1 MCLAKDTMQWHW
13 WGLNFN
19 KIVND
24 LDIDSNTPA
33 SWDCKNSNYLYPS
46 AGHVITGNLNV
57 IPDARV
63 RNIISKGPKYR
74 FPSNID
80 FSKCRNEIAGSLN
93 DFSNRWC
100 KRENVEPDALKEW
113 KINIFKIID
122 TRISFYSRNSH
133 LLPPK
138 PKSSFSHLKRGIQDF
153 HMNYV
158 LVPADKA
165 ANNVVVVWRL
175 YYINTLKRELVDTNA
190 YKLQPSL
197 SERVIVD
204 GHGCHTALHFGVK
217 AKENQDKVPTLY
229 WLPKLHKKPYKARF
243 IANSSSC
250 TTTELSKLLTS
261 CLTAVKK
268 HVIKYCEKVYERS
281 GKNLF
286 WSIKNSGEILDKLK
300 ARDFNATSL
309 STYDVST
316 LYTTLPHNLIK
327 DKLIDLIEST
337 FQREGSPYLACSDR
351 NAFFTSEKPK
361 KYHAWSCQN
370 VCDALTFLLDN
381 IFIRFGTKL
390 YRQVVGIPMG
400 TNCAPLV
407 ADLFL
412 FCYERDFMMSL
423 SDDKQADVI
432 DAFNTTSR
440 YLDDILNIN
449 NVYFDNMVSQI
460 YPSEL
465 QLNKANA
472 SDTEAAFLDLHLSIS
487 NYIVSTKI
495 YDKRDDFDFEI
506 VNFPFLDG
514 DVPRSTSYGVYISQ
528 LIRFARASSYVAD
541 FNTRNNLLTQKLLKQ
556 GYRYHKLRKTFSK
569 FYRRYY
575 DLISK
580 FQVGLK
586 SLLRQG
592 LSEPDFY
599 GDLVY
604 KLKKIVGSN
613 NFSAQFIK
621 IISHYKKIGY
631 NINVLQQTA
640 CLVVNPI
647 TVGNFA
653 FLFNCTPVGR
663 TSDSMM
669 VPT

>member
-1 MCLAKDTMQWHW
+1 MLDPTGVVQRSIVSDSFEIFVGLGPSMLATAECSCS
-13 WGLNFN
+13 LFVA
-19 KIVND
+19 I
-24 LDIDSNTPA
+24 
-33 SWDCKNSNYLYPS
+33 
-46 AGHVITGNLNV
+46 HVDVGSEY
-57 IPDARV
+57 DGCWAR
-63 RNIISKGPKYR
+63 ICSP
-74 FPSNID
+74 
-80 FSKCRNEIAGSLN
+80 
-93 DFSNRWC
+93 
-100 KRENVEPDALKEW
+100 
-113 KINIFKIID
+113 
-122 TRISFYSRNSH
+122 
-133 LLPPK
+133 
-138 PKSSFSHLKRGIQDF
+138 
-153 HMNYV
+153 
-158 LVPADKA
+158 
-165 ANNVVVVWRL
+165 
-175 YYINTLKRELVDTNA
+175 
-190 YKLQPSL
+190 
-197 SERVIVD
+197 
-204 GHGCHTALHFGVK
+204 
-217 AKENQDKVPTLY
+217 
-229 WLPKLHKKPYKARF
+229 
-243 IANSSSC
+243 
-250 TTTELSKLLTS
+250 
-261 CLTAVKK
+261 
-268 HVIKYCEKVYERS
+268 
-281 GKNLF
+281 
-286 WSIKNSGEILDKLK
+286 
-300 ARDFNATSL
+300 
-309 STYDVST
+309 ST
-316 LYTTLPHNLIK
+316 LAP
-327 DKLIDLIEST
+327 DS
-337 FQREGSPYLACSDR
+337 
-351 NAFFTSEKPK
+351 
-361 KYHAWSCQN
+361 
-370 VCDALTFLLDN
+370 ALLGL
-381 IFIRFGTKL
+381 
-390 YRQVVGIPMG
+390 
-400 TNCAPLV
+400 
-407 ADLFL
+407 
-412 FCYERDFMMSL
+412 
-423 SDDKQADVI
+423 
-432 DAFNTTSR
+432 
-440 YLDDILNIN
+440 IN

-487 NYIVSTKI
+487 NDIVSTKI

-541 FNTRNNLLTQKLLKQ
+541 FNTRNKLLTQKLLRQ

-599 GDLVY
+599 GNLVY